1 MSQVLSE
8 SQYDLLIFRNLY
20 PELTLIRRTV
30 IQTFRFRQWSD
41 LIAGKKSP
49 HLVAAKV
56 TAKTVQQTDRDK
68 GPWWQVGRF
77 KIQCSC
83 RHLDISRPLEL
94 CFETG
99 GGSRFRYGRSDPE
112 IYSCVINKRGKG
124 GGRGERENSDVAP
137 RHLHLREISA
147 ERFVYIGDRVIS
159 RSWPKCVGHVGSG
172 TTLEN
177 CPHEARGDP
186 PPSSTPGTRFPRAI
200 AQIVYIFK
208 NTRRILF
215 NLFNTYGWIYL
226 VRWTINCSTDLICLI
241 LFIIRQ

>member
-1 MSQVLSE
+1 MLRKLPPKLSNKRTETRGRGDKLADSKFSARAATWISPVLWNFVSKQVV
-8 SQYDLLIFRNLY
+8 DHVFDMVDRIPKFIRALLI
-20 PELTLIRRTV
+20 
-30 IQTFRFRQWSD
+30 S
-41 LIAGKKSP
+41 
-49 HLVAAKV
+49 
-56 TAKTVQQTDRDK
+56 
-68 GPWWQVGRF
+68 
-77 KIQCSC
+77 
-83 RHLDISRPLEL
+83 
-94 CFETG
+94 
-99 GGSRFRYGRSDPE
+99 
-112 IYSCVINKRGKG
+112 
-124 GGRGERENSDVAP
+124 GGRGGERRERELGRGS

-241 LFIIRQ
+241 VFIIRQ